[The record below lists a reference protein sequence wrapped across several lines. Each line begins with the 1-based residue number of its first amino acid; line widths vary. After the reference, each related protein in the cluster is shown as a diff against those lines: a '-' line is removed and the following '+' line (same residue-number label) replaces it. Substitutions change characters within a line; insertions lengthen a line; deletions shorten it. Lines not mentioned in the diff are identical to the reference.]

1 MNFTFAKC
9 TSPYLAFLHRDTLS
23 GKILVAFTPSNFRP
37 VMYARDNV
45 ARREF

>member
-23 GKILVAFTPSNFRP
+23 GKILVAEPKIFHFHTIKFSPG
-37 VMYARDNV
+37 NV
-45 ARREF
+45 C